1 MDRHVEVLQQR
12 VQTPAVRRRCRS
24 GSVSNGLLCTTMM
37 KMKNI
42 SAAAMIATTY
52 GISSRWRSRL
62 TATATVP
69 NTDSRNT
76 QNRIE
81 PSSPPQYD
89 VIL

>member
-1 MDRHVEVLQQR
+1 
-12 VQTPAVRRRCRS
+12 
-24 GSVSNGLLCTTMM
+24 MM

-42 SAAAMIATTY
+42 STAEMMATTQ

-62 TATATVP
+62 VATAIVP

-76 QNRIE
+76 QNMIE
-81 PSSPPQYD
+81 PSRPPQYE